1 MSGIIS
7 ARAWG
12 KVWAYRSTF
21 LLGLLNTVETAF
33 FAILLSLALGVI
45 FGLMATSGKKVL
57 QIISRVYVEIM
68 QNTPILLQLCFFY
81 YALAFSGHSI
91 GILPTGIVALGV
103 YTGAY
108 MAEVVRA
115 GIEAVPKGQFEAAVS
130 QGFTYVE
137 RMYYIILPQ
146 SIKIIL
152 PPMVNQIVNLIKNTS
167 CLYIIGG
174 ADLISLTYSFVT
186 GENTGGA
193 YAPAYLVSGLLFFVI
208 CYPLSKT
215 ASVWEIHL
223 KKRDQRVTFQRTEG
237 TVTDNEQPGSKL
249 LHFRAERC
257 RGIHLKRHGVH
268 PDHCPD
274 RRSAGNRHRFGT
286 GPVQKLL
293 HKQKDENI
301 WHDCH
306 RIHRSISKYT
316 VAVVDLHMPGILPLS
331 GAVQPETVR
340 ADHSRDQAV
349 VQGSSCFDPVYLFR
363 YCGDHPRRTEF
374 HRTWTV

>member
-21 LLGLLNTVETAF
+21 LLGLLNTVETAI
-33 FAILLSLALGVI
+33 FAILLALVLGVI
-45 FGLMATSGKKVL
+45 FGLMATSGKKIL
-57 QIISRVYVEIM
+57 QVISRVYVEIM

-91 GILPTGIVALGV
+91 GILPTGIV
-103 YTGAY
+103 
-108 MAEVVRA
+108 VRA
-115 GIEAVPKGQFEAAVS
+115 GIESIPKGQFEAAQS

-193 YAPAYLVSGLLFFVI
+193 YAPAYLVSGLLFFII

-223 KKRDQRVTFQRTEG
+223 KKRDQRVTFQKTEG
-237 TVTDNEQPGSKL
+237 QVTDNE
-249 LHFRAERC
+249 
-257 RGIHLKRHGVH
+257 
-268 PDHCPD
+268 
-274 RRSAGNRHRFGT
+274 
-286 GPVQKLL
+286 
-293 HKQKDENI
+293 
-301 WHDCH
+301 
-306 RIHRSISKYT
+306 
-316 VAVVDLHMPGILPLS
+316 
-331 GAVQPETVR
+331 
-340 ADHSRDQAV
+340 
-349 VQGSSCFDPVYLFR
+349 
-363 YCGDHPRRTEF
+363 
-374 HRTWTV
+374 